1 MRLTTKQ
8 GRAMWP
14 FKKKEKK
21 KKKPCEAPIRLTYKK
36 EERRHLSIRP
46 ERLRGKRGEF
56 FFFFCRKITIHEDS
70 MVRSSI
76 RLRKLDPCTRI
87 YVSTDHFEVKHLNSC
102 S

>member
-56 FFFFCRKITIHEDS
+56 FFFFFF
-70 MVRSSI
+70 
-76 RLRKLDPCTRI
+76 L
-87 YVSTDHFEVKHLNSC
+87 
-102 S
+102 